1 MKLCIS
7 CACFAAAVPVS
18 ARGILYTVCHNTTRS
33 RAGHINSSKAKSRPL
48 EVFYRNSVINTA
60 LSMINSSV

>member
-48 EVFYRNSVINTA
+48 EVF
-60 LSMINSSV
+60 LS

>member
-7 CACFAAAVPVS
+7 CACFAAAVTVS

-48 EVFYRNSVINTA
+48 EVFFIVIA
-60 LSMINSSV
+60 LSIQLSV